1 MARLAESVRP
11 SNALLHPLWWAAL
24 VLLLFND
31 HAWKGSGYVSPLVT
45 GKLSDVSG
53 LLMAPALVA
62 TLLCVRTWGGWI
74 LCHAG
79 VALAFSAL
87 KLSTTV
93 AGWFIATGALFG
105 LAYAVAPDA
114 TDLFALA
121 SVVVSAFVFG
131 RVRNRSLV
139 RTAWARVVT
148 LVGMSVGIAGTVA
161 TSKMRAYYVAVDG
174 NEVHVI
180 NDRSSV
186 DIFDA
191 RTGTLKRSVK
201 FDASHLELGVATT
214 QGAALRDGFIHDR
227 DGRALDVRTGDERFE
242 FPSDEAAI
250 GISGK
255 RIFACVEKD
264 AVAAYD
270 LRTGKEAWRRQLRC
284 TNAQSTVSER
294 VVAVYDGEKYAELLD
309 VATGAT
315 RGRAYLACV
324 SKPGDKGCW
333 DTRWELLTLYPEL
346 AGIDP
351 VPEWTRAVP
360 RVLPPRPGAPPLFF
374 IDGKLVAFDPV
385 KKAAAW
391 SVPANALIV
400 ALPTVVVA
408 GTDKGIEAFDA
419 ATGAPRWKHGG
430 AEDYGASDAILA
442 LYTHIH
448 GGAVTAIDLATGRD
462 LWVAVVPR

>member
-1 MARLAESVRP
+1 
-11 SNALLHPLWWAAL
+11 
-24 VLLLFND
+24 
-31 HAWKGSGYVSPLVT
+31 
-45 GKLSDVSG
+45 
-53 LLMAPALVA
+53 
-62 TLLCVRTWGGWI
+62 
-74 LCHAG
+74 
-79 VALAFSAL
+79 
-87 KLSTTV
+87 
-93 AGWFIATGALFG
+93 
-105 LAYAVAPDA
+105 
-114 TDLFALA
+114 
-121 SVVVSAFVFG
+121 
-131 RVRNRSLV
+131 
-139 RTAWARVVT
+139 
-148 LVGMSVGIAGTVA
+148 
-161 TSKMRAYYVAVDG
+161 
-174 NEVHVI
+174 
-180 NDRSSV
+180 
-186 DIFDA
+186 
-191 RTGTLKRSVK
+191 
-201 FDASHLELGVATT
+201 
-214 QGAALRDGFIHDR
+214 
-227 DGRALDVRTGDERFE
+227 
-242 FPSDEAAI
+242 
-250 GISGK
+250 
-255 RIFACVEKD
+255 
-264 AVAAYD
+264 
-270 LRTGKEAWRRQLRC
+270 
-284 TNAQSTVSER
+284 
-294 VVAVYDGEKYAELLD
+294 
-309 VATGAT
+309 
-315 RGRAYLACV
+315 V